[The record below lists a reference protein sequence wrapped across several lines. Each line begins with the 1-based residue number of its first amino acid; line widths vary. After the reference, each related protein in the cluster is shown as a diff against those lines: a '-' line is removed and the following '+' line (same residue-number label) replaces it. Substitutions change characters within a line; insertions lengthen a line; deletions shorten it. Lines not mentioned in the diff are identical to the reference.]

1 MTTSKKVTARTV
13 SAPVAVK
20 PRAEFVAFAKQ
31 ITEARTSLSQ
41 ICYQAAMCARTNSA
55 TKEENALLKAV
66 VTKQQWSDMNKI
78 ITCSHKLPKTAPA
91 NLVKLA
97 QFIRALDKGAT
108 AAQAKQHAE
117 GKVSAKELSEKINGK
132 TAPAPITDTQSRDTQ
147 LPIAAGKGETPFM
160 LLNRAIDALKAEYA
174 DAKSAPVQK
183 ALADLEA
190 MAATLVE
197 VTAKL

>member
-117 GKVSAKELSEKINGK
+117 GKVSAKELGEKINGK
-132 TAPAPITDTQSRDTQ
+132 AAPAPIADTQSRDTQ
-147 LPIAAGKGETPFM
+147 LPIAPTKGKTPYT
-160 LLNRAIDALKAEYA
+160 LLEEAIAAVAVDVTASKSKAA
-174 DAKSAPVQK
+174 IK
-183 ALADLEA
+183 ALEDLRAVAAVLVEA
-190 MAATLVE
+190 MANG
-197 VTAKL
+197 